1 MSYLKSKA
9 GSVEETITKM
19 SSKVVE
25 SDYQDK
31 FKKELDKAGKGIGSM
46 TPAEK
51 KAFFNKIDSMHKAKD
66 EQVSKGD
73 IDKFH
78 KKLDNL
84 VHKSFGHSSDEK
96 KMKNEEKKMEVEGG
110 PGSGPQGNGAKKT
123 NFTSAQIKQ
132 AYGILNDPRYRQGN
146 YSGAVRTINKVSPG
160 LADHPDVLKAL
171 KRANEEDEKEIAK
184 LKEDVAKLVET
195 HTYMTNKMNKRQ
207 KDTGGEK
214 EVVKPIEDTTGTVK
228 ETKKM
233 SEQTAKNFDLYRA
246 IHSVWTNAADKLDEI
261 KKEAKYLK
269 PEEVEEEK
277 KDQSTLAKPG
287 DTESV
292 KEKKGKTMVNSQ
304 KTMVDMEPEV
314 DYQK

>member
-1 MSYLKSKA
+1 MSYLKSKT

-31 FKKELDKAGKGIGSM
+31 FKKELDKAGKGVGSM

-51 KAFFNKIDSMHKAKD
+51 KAFFNKIDKMHTAKD

-123 NFTSAQIKQ
+123 NFSSAQIKQ

-146 YSGAVRTINKVSPG
+146 YSGAVKTINKVSPG
-160 LADHPDVLKAL
+160 LADHPDVKNAL
-171 KRANEEDEKEIAK
+171 KRANEEKELEETHMSMKKAQNQSQLDAKGEKEI
-184 LKEDVAKLVET
+184 
-195 HTYMTNKMNKRQ
+195 
-207 KDTGGEK
+207 
-214 EVVKPIEDTTGTVK
+214 VKPISMK
-228 ETKKM
+228 ETIVQMWKEA
-233 SEQTAKNFDLYRA
+233 SE
-246 IHSVWTNAADKLDEI
+246 
-261 KKEAKYLK
+261 KKEQEQNKNKKTTMTGEKASEIDLK
-269 PEEVEEEK
+269 PQIK
-277 KDQSTLAKPG
+277 Y
-287 DTESV
+287 SV
-292 KEKKGKTMVNSQ
+292 
-304 KTMVDMEPEV
+304 
-314 DYQK
+314 